1 MENNKKHVPHIE
13 ISTYKPNEYTYN
25 TNSSDSEQRNPYFR
39 SRSKS
44 RSENGGEVNDGS
56 NKADK

>member
-1 MENNKKHVPHIE
+1 MENKNRIPE

-25 TNSSDSEQRNPYFR
+25 TNSSNDERLNNPYFR

-44 RSENGGEVNDGS
+44 RNTNGGEVNDRN